1 MLYRT
6 GEASTRVRGPHKGP
20 MVDPPLL
27 DHACRTVNRV
37 FQEEAEPRLH
47 FLDRRAHIPA
57 PMPWAREAAQ
67 ASQNKLESGTVFK
80 RRSGFHSTV
89 SQLQETKESKYE

>member
-1 MLYRT
+1 
-6 GEASTRVRGPHKGP
+6 